1 MATNIIPCGGYDYNF
16 VDGEP
21 PSEYICHIC
30 IFVSRDPQQV
40 SCCGNIYCKSCLQ
53 KLKDTSIDFKCPTCR
68 SNISNSYF
76 SDTRAD
82 KKIKSLEVYCTNRE
96 RYCLQ
101 DDSSC
106 QWKGY
111 LKDIDTHLQQ
121 CPYQFISCTND
132 CGEYVQRKQLQ
143 YHLENDC
150 PKRLIEC
157 QYCKADVP
165 YQHIKEGHLEI
176 CPRYPILCTNEGCG
190 QSNRKKLHK
199 WSCPKEIICCQ
210 YKTIGCDKKMK
221 REEQKEHN
229 EQSMEEHLKM
239 AMKEI
244 LELKK
249 ERAELREEIDEL
261 REEIL
266 ELKNKRVEFNDKLE
280 ETEAMLQAKIS
291 SSQRGRLYQ
300 QMHHYIQLCEFEE
313 KKDNNEGW
321 YSPGFYTSPGGYK
334 MCLNI
339 YANCNDGKGTH
350 VSCFIFLMSGEYDNI
365 LEWPFQGEV
374 TIELLNQLENGNHDK
389 YVICFDESTPQECKN
404 KVVGKRYGEGWGY
417 LQYISH
423 SQLGYNSFLN
433 CQYLKDNTLYFRVSV
448 KVTSKTKPWLVRHTL
463 IV

>member
-1 MATNIIPCGGYDYNF
+1 MTTSTTSMYGGYDYKF

-21 PSEYICHIC
+21 PIEYICHIC
-30 IFVSRDPQQV
+30 ILVSRDPQQV

-53 KLKDTSIDFKCPTCR
+53 QLKESANDFKCPTCR

-76 SDTRAD
+76 SDTRVD
-82 KKIKSLEVYCTNRE
+82 KKIKSLKVYCTNRE
-96 RYCLQ
+96 RYCSQ
-101 DDSSC
+101 DGSSC

-165 YQHIKEGHLEI
+165 YQHIKEFHLKV
-176 CPRYPILCTNEGCG
+176 CPQYPILCTNEGCD
-190 QSNRKKLHK
+190 QEIPRNRKRLHK
-199 WSCPKEIICCQ
+199 NSCPKEIICCQ

-229 EQSMEEHLKM
+229 EQSMEEHLQM
-239 AMKEI
+239 AKEQI
-244 LELKK
+244 LELKEERTTLK
-249 ERAELREEIDEL
+249 EE
-261 REEIL
+261 
-266 ELKNKRVEFNDKLE
+266 RVELNDKLE

-291 SSQRGRLYQ
+291 SFQGGRLHQPMY
-300 QMHHYIQLCEFEE
+300 HYIQLCEFEE
-313 KKDNNEGW
+313 KKDDDEDW

-339 YANCNDGKGTH
+339 VANGNDGKGTH

-374 TIELLNQLENGNHDK
+374 TIELLNQLEDKNHHK
-389 YVICFDESTPQECKN
+389 YVLHFNESTPQEYKN
-404 KVVGKRYGEGWGY
+404 KVVGKRYGNGWGSP
-417 LQYISH
+417 QYISH
-423 SQLGYNSFLN
+423 SQLGYNSSLN
-433 CQYLKDNTLYFRVSV
+433 CQYLKNNTLYFRVSV
-448 KVTSKTKPWLVRHTL
+448 KVTSKTKPWLVRYTQ
-463 IV
+463 